1 MNPGDRARTLTA
13 VKALSDT
20 RLELTWSDGAQAVV
34 DLATLLDKQPRVGGR
49 RLQASEAQIG
59 EWGHSLA
66 WPGGFELG
74 ADTLWL
80 ETLTMTGHADARAFL
95 EWRLRHGL
103 SLTKAADALGLSRRT
118 IAYYSN
124 GDRPV
129 PRAILLA
136 CRGWELG
143 EQAA

>member
-1 MNPGDRARTLTA
+1 
-13 VKALSDT
+13 
-20 RLELTWSDGAQAVV
+20 
-34 DLATLLDKQPRVGGR
+34 
-49 RLQASEAQIG
+49 
-59 EWGHSLA
+59 
-66 WPGGFELG
+66 
-74 ADTLWL
+74 
-80 ETLTMTGHADARAFL
+80 MTGHADARAFL